1 MTDLE
6 ICEQLA
12 ERVHGWKIAPAVW
25 SEREGFFDDDA
36 NFPCLD
42 GVVWRADFGDFG
54 TPWHPFD
61 DWEDAMALAE
71 KWAMQEP
78 ENWHRGVIIAGF
90 PKHPEPWDCS
100 LYEEYETGPGHENWI
115 LEKDTVVKDKS
126 GPKAVAMAVARAAGI
141 EVEK

>member
-61 DWEDAMALAE
+61 DWNDAMGLVRAHHGFQDTLFEAVYKAAEVDEYYESPGSWLLFKATPRDICLA
-71 KWAMQEP
+71 M
-78 ENWHRGVIIAGF
+78 
-90 PKHPEPWDCS
+90 
-100 LYEEYETGPGHENWI
+100 
-115 LEKDTVVKDKS
+115 
-126 GPKAVAMAVARAAGI
+126 ARAAGI
-141 EVEK
+141 EVEG